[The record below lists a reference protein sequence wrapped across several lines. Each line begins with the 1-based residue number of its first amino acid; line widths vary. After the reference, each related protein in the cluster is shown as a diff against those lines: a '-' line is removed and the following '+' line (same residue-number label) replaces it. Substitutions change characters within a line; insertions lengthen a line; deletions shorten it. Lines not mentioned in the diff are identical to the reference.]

1 MKRYLV
7 YSHPAAFIG
16 QWVVIDEVWC
26 ALRWTDVQ
34 HVKLAFDHLRVLVFC
49 GAPAHLISIGGWVK
63 IASRLRIF
71 VLVPTYKVPDRATIR
86 RFAVLAKRIFR
97 PLNRGP
103 IKLELHR
110 HN

>member
-1 MKRYLV
+1 MLHSENGGSEPKDIQSDGALKRYLV

-71 VLVPTYKVPDRATIR
+71 CTSSHV
-86 RFAVLAKRIFR
+86 
-97 PLNRGP
+97 
-103 IKLELHR
+103 
-110 HN
+110 